1 MISFIFLDTILFL
14 KTKAKIN
21 STVFIIM
28 YLLSS
33 SKCFTSAFSPITLN
47 YLNISL
53 SVFLSYDFS
62 PWLLFVLQPKT
73 GCPCLLPAFIGF
85 LIDIARN
92 TALLLSYLLSAS
104 ELLFLKL
111 TDHLI
116 PLLMS

>member
-1 MISFIFLDTILFL
+1 MFLDIINLFL

-28 YLLSS
+28 YSLSS
-33 SKCFTSAFSPITLN
+33 SKCFTSAFSPTTTN
-47 YLNISL
+47 YLNI
-53 SVFLSYDFS
+53 FLSAFLSHDFS

-73 GCPCLLPAFIGF
+73 DVLASSFHMF
-85 LIDIARN
+85 FNQQYFWKQKYN

-111 TDHLI
+111 TDDLT
-116 PLLMS
+116 LLLTS